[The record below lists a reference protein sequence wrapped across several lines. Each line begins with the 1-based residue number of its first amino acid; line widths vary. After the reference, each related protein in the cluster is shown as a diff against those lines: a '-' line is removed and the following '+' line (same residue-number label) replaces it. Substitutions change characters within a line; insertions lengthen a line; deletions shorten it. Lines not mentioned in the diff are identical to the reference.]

1 MILVESTSLPPLSL
15 NTLQNRKSISLY
27 ATWCAHMY
35 TQLLKRK
42 EKEGRRERAT
52 LDFPCHQRHQF
63 RLILRSRER
72 FPKSLA
78 PAQQTQPRILNS
90 IYEDRSKYGGF
101 FLSSSPPPLSLL
113 RCRRDWKFHEDE
125 GSARRLPFANREPVS
140 SATPSRIESNLS
152 MARFPSRD
160 TDSA

>member
-1 MILVESTSLPPLSL
+1 MCGKCI
-15 NTLQNRKSISLY
+15 ISVAY
-27 ATWCAHMY
+27 PQY
-35 TQLLKRK
+35 
-42 EKEGRRERAT
+42 
-52 LDFPCHQRHQF
+52 
-63 RLILRSRER
+63 
-72 FPKSLA
+72 
-78 PAQQTQPRILNS
+78 
-90 IYEDRSKYGGF
+90 
-101 FLSSSPPPLSLL
+101 FLSKDFIKSPPPPPSLP

>member
-1 MILVESTSLPPLSL
+1 MCTYVYAIIKTKGERGGKRESNSRFPLPSTPSV
-15 NTLQNRKSISLY
+15 
-27 ATWCAHMY
+27 A
-35 TQLLKRK
+35 
-42 EKEGRRERAT
+42 G
-52 LDFPCHQRHQF
+52 QF

-101 FLSSSPPPLSLL
+101 FLSSSPPPPLSLL